1 MDDYTKI
8 LPKMLSGDELV
19 KALSVAPKYN
29 ENSKNM
35 DIGERLI
42 ALSNLYDI
50 YIPSK
55 MSIEIY
61 NKLYLSLY
69 NSLKK
74 KSSKLA
80 SQQRYENYKR
90 FLTGNSNSIIG
101 GSDSFTIIGTSG
113 IGKSTAINRAVDVI
127 VKDCKFND
135 NLFSPVI
142 PFVTVQCPF
151 DSSVKGLAVEILM
164 KIDSILGTSYFNNKN
179 GKYIVNRCTTDTLIS
194 QISTIAINNI
204 GVLIIDEIQNVA
216 NSKNGKNIIGF
227 LTQLINNSGISICMV
242 GTPESVLFFEGAE
255 HLARRTMGL
264 KYTTLPY
271 DKYFKNICDILFK
284 YQYTVKSTSINEEMY
299 KWIYEHSYGNI
310 SIIIS
315 LIHDAQEI
323 AITSNIDKLDIK
335 ILNEAYQSRIEMYH
349 KFIQPTVHRVTVKKE
364 KKFNKQTLQN
374 SEDIIQEC
382 ITTQFDNIA
391 DILKTSKENNT
402 DFIDMLKQSISVEVI
417 KI

>member
-19 KALSVAPKYN
+19 KTLSIVPKY
-29 ENSKNM
+29 EEVKNM

-69 NSLKK
+69 HSLKK

-101 GSDSFTIIGTSG
+101 GSDSFTIIGSSG
-113 IGKSTAINRAVDVI
+113 IGKSTAVNRTVDVI
-127 VKDCKFND
+127 VENCKFD
-135 NLFSPVI
+135 CNLFSDII

-151 DSSVKGLAVEILM
+151 DSSVKGLAIEILM
-164 KIDSILGTSYFNNKN
+164 KINSMLKTQYLN
-179 GKYIVNRCTTDTLIS
+179 GKIIDKCTTDALIS

-264 KYTTLPY
+264 KYTALSY
-271 DKYFKNICDILFK
+271 DEYFKNICNILFR
-284 YQYTVKSTSINEEMY
+284 YQYTIKNATINEEFY
-299 KWIYEHSYGNI
+299 KWIYDHSRGNI
-310 SIIIS
+310 SIVIS
-315 LIHDAQEI
+315 LLHDAQEI
-323 AITSNIDKLDIK
+323 AIMSGLSKININ
-335 ILNEAYQSRIEMYH
+335 ILNEAYQNRIEMYH
-349 KFIQPTVHRVTVKKE
+349 KFIQPSINKADKKKNKHIVSDRTNNITQDCIIKEFNNIETILKISKE
-364 KKFNKQTLQN
+364 K
-374 SEDIIQEC
+374 
-382 ITTQFDNIA
+382 NI
-391 DILKTSKENNT
+391 
-402 DFIDMLKQSISVEVI
+402 DFIKLLKQSIIVEEI

>member
-8 LPKMLSGDELV
+8 LPKMLSGDGLV
-19 KALSVAPKYN
+19 KALSVVPKYD

-35 DIGERLI
+35 DVGEKLI

-69 NSLKK
+69 HSLKK

-101 GSDSFTIIGTSG
+101 GSDSFTIIGSSG
-113 IGKSTAINRAVDVI
+113 IGKSTAVNRAVDVI
-127 VKDCKFND
+127 VENCKYDC
-135 NLFSPVI
+135 NLFSDII

-151 DSSVKGLAVEILM
+151 DSSVKGLAIEILM
-164 KIDSILGTSYFNNKN
+164 KINSMLKTQYLN
-179 GKYIVNRCTTDTLIS
+179 GKIIDKCTTDALIS
-194 QISTIAINNI
+194 QISTIAMNNI

-264 KYTTLPY
+264 KYTALSY
-271 DKYFKNICDILFK
+271 DEYFKNICNILFR
-284 YQYTVKSTSINEEMY
+284 YQYTIKNATINEEFY
-299 KWIYEHSYGNI
+299 KWIYDHSCGNI
-310 SIIIS
+310 SIVIS
-315 LIHDAQEI
+315 LLHDAQEI
-323 AITSNIDKLDIK
+323 AIMSGVSKININ
-335 ILNEAYQSRIEMYH
+335 ILNEAYQNRIEMYH
-349 KFIQPTVHRVTVKKE
+349 KFIQPSINKVDKKKNKHIVSDRTNNITQDCVIKEFNNIETILKISKE
-364 KKFNKQTLQN
+364 K
-374 SEDIIQEC
+374 
-382 ITTQFDNIA
+382 NI
-391 DILKTSKENNT
+391 
-402 DFIDMLKQSISVEVI
+402 DFIKLLKQSIIVEEI

>member
-8 LPKMLSGDELV
+8 LPKMLSGDGLV
-19 KALSVAPKYN
+19 KALSVVPKYD

-69 NSLKK
+69 HSLKK

-101 GSDSFTIIGTSG
+101 GSDSFTIIGSSG
-113 IGKSTAINRAVDVI
+113 IGKSTAVNRTVDVI
-127 VKDCKFND
+127 VENCKFD
-135 NLFSPVI
+135 CNLFSDII

-151 DSSVKGLAVEILM
+151 DSSVKGLAIEILM
-164 KIDSILGTSYFNNKN
+164 KINSMLKTQYLN
-179 GKYIVNRCTTDTLIS
+179 GKIIDKCTTDALIS

-242 GTPESVLFFEGAE
+242 GTPESVLFFEGAK

-264 KYTTLPY
+264 KYTALSY
-271 DKYFKNICDILFK
+271 DEYFKNICNILFR
-284 YQYTVKSTSINEEMY
+284 YQYTIKNATINEEFY
-299 KWIYEHSYGNI
+299 KWIYDHSRGNI
-310 SIIIS
+310 SIVIS
-315 LIHDAQEI
+315 LLHDAQEI
-323 AITSNIDKLDIK
+323 AIMSGLSKININ
-335 ILNEAYQSRIEMYH
+335 ILNEAYQNRIEMYH
-349 KFIQPTVHRVTVKKE
+349 KFIQPSINKADKKKNKHIVSDRTNNITQDCIIKEFNNIETILKISKE
-364 KKFNKQTLQN
+364 K
-374 SEDIIQEC
+374 
-382 ITTQFDNIA
+382 NI
-391 DILKTSKENNT
+391 
-402 DFIDMLKQSISVEVI
+402 DFIKLLKQSIIVEEI

>member
-8 LPKMLSGDELV
+8 LPKMLSGDELAR
-19 KALSVAPKYN
+19 ALSVAPKYN
-29 ENSKNM
+29 ENNKNM

-69 NSLKK
+69 HSLKK

-80 SQQRYENYKR
+80 LQQRYENYKR

-127 VKDCKFND
+127 VKGCKFND
-135 NLFSPVI
+135 NLFSSVI

-151 DSSVKGLAVEILM
+151 DSSVKGLAIEILM
-164 KIDSILGTSYFNNKN
+164 KINSILGTQYLN
-179 GKYIVNRCTTDTLIS
+179 GKNCKHIVDRCTTDTLVS

-242 GTPESVLFFEGAE
+242 GTPESVLFFECAE

-271 DKYFKNICDILFK
+271 DNYFKNICNILFK
-284 YQYTVKSTSINEEMY
+284 YQYTVKNALINEEMY
-299 KWIYEHSYGNI
+299 NWIYEHSYGNI

-349 KFIQPTVHRVTVKKE
+349 KFIQPTVHRVIVKKE

-382 ITTQFDNIA
+382 ISNQFDNIA

>member
-8 LPKMLSGDELV
+8 LPKMLSGDGLV
-19 KALSVAPKYN
+19 KALSVVPKYD

-69 NSLKK
+69 HSLKK

-101 GSDSFTIIGTSG
+101 GSDSFTIIGSSG
-113 IGKSTAINRAVDVI
+113 IGKSTAVNRAVDVI
-127 VKDCKFND
+127 VENCKFD
-135 NLFSPVI
+135 CNLFSDII

-151 DSSVKGLAVEILM
+151 DSSVKGLAIEILM
-164 KIDSILGTSYFNNKN
+164 KINSMLKTQYLN
-179 GKYIVNRCTTDTLIS
+179 GKIIDKCTTDALIS
-194 QISTIAINNI
+194 QISTIAMNNI

-264 KYTTLPY
+264 KYTALSY
-271 DKYFKNICDILFK
+271 DEYFKNICNILFR
-284 YQYTVKSTSINEEMY
+284 YQYTIKNATINEEFY
-299 KWIYEHSYGNI
+299 KWIYDHSRGNI
-310 SIIIS
+310 SIVIS
-315 LIHDAQEI
+315 LLHDAQEI
-323 AITSNIDKLDIK
+323 AIMSGLSKININ
-335 ILNEAYQSRIEMYH
+335 ILNEAYQNRIEMYH
-349 KFIQPTVHRVTVKKE
+349 KFIQPSINKVDKKKNKHIISDRTNNITQDCVIKEFNNIETILKISKE
-364 KKFNKQTLQN
+364 K
-374 SEDIIQEC
+374 
-382 ITTQFDNIA
+382 NI
-391 DILKTSKENNT
+391 
-402 DFIDMLKQSISVEVI
+402 DFIKLLKQSIIVEEI

>member
-19 KALSVAPKYN
+19 KALSVVPKYD

-35 DIGERLI
+35 DVGERLI
-42 ALSNLYDI
+42 SLSNLYDI

-69 NSLKK
+69 HSLKK

-113 IGKSTAINRAVDVI
+113 IGKSTAVNRAVDVI
-127 VKDCKFND
+127 VENCKYDC
-135 NLFSPVI
+135 NLFSDII

-151 DSSVKGLAVEILM
+151 DSSVKGLAIEILM
-164 KIDSILGTSYFNNKN
+164 KINSMLKTQYLN
-179 GKYIVNRCTTDTLIS
+179 GKIIDKCTTDALIS
-194 QISTIAINNI
+194 QISTIAMNNI

-271 DKYFKNICDILFK
+271 DKYFRNICDILFR
-284 YQYTVKSTSINEEMY
+284 YQYTIKNITINEEIY

-310 SIIIS
+310 AIIIS

-323 AITSNIDKLDIK
+323 AIMSNVDKISIK
-335 ILNEAYQSRIEMYH
+335 ILNEAYQNRIEMYH
-349 KFIQPTVHRVTVKKE
+349 KFIQPTVHKLTKPNKK
-364 KKFNKQTLQN
+364 KANKQISQN
-374 SEDIIQEC
+374 KENSSQKYIIN
-382 ITTQFDNIA
+382 QFDNIA
-391 DILKTSKENNT
+391 DILKASKENNI

>member
-8 LPKMLSGDELV
+8 LPKMLSGDGLV
-19 KALSVAPKYN
+19 KALSVVPKYD

-69 NSLKK
+69 HSLKK

-101 GSDSFTIIGTSG
+101 GSDSFTIIGSSG
-113 IGKSTAINRAVDVI
+113 IGKSTAVNRAVDVI
-127 VKDCKFND
+127 VENCKFD
-135 NLFSPVI
+135 CNLFSDII

-151 DSSVKGLAVEILM
+151 DSSVKGLAIEILM
-164 KIDSILGTSYFNNKN
+164 KINSMLKTQYLN
-179 GKYIVNRCTTDTLIS
+179 GKIIDKCTTDALIS

-264 KYTTLPY
+264 KYTTLSY
-271 DKYFKNICDILFK
+271 DEYFKNICNILFR
-284 YQYTVKSTSINEEMY
+284 YQYTIKNATINEEFC
-299 KWIYEHSYGNI
+299 KWIYDHSCGNI
-310 SIIIS
+310 SIVIS
-315 LIHDAQEI
+315 LLHDAQEI
-323 AITSNIDKLDIK
+323 AIMSGVSKININ
-335 ILNEAYQSRIEMYH
+335 ILNEAYQNRIEMYH
-349 KFIQPTVHRVTVKKE
+349 KFIQPSINKVDKKKNKHIVSDRTNNITQDCVIKEFNNIETILKISKE
-364 KKFNKQTLQN
+364 K
-374 SEDIIQEC
+374 
-382 ITTQFDNIA
+382 NI
-391 DILKTSKENNT
+391 DLIKL
-402 DFIDMLKQSISVEVI
+402 LKQSIIVEEI

>member
-1 MDDYTKI
+1 MNGKLLSQLPDFLCENELVERLKI
-8 LPKMLSGDELV
+8 LPNYNINIANETMPTRLL
-19 KALSVAPKYN
+19 ALS
-29 ENSKNM
+29 E
-35 DIGERLI
+35 
-42 ALSNLYDI
+42 LYDI

-69 NSLKK
+69 HSLKK
-74 KSSKLA
+74 KSSKFA

-101 GSDSFTIIGTSG
+101 GSDSYTIIGSSG
-113 IGKSTAINRAVDVI
+113 IGKSTAVNRAVDVI
-127 VKDCKFND
+127 VENCKFD
-135 NLFSPVI
+135 CNLFSDII

-151 DSSVKGLAVEILM
+151 DSSVKGLAIEILM
-164 KIDSILGTSYFNNKN
+164 KINSMLKTQYLN
-179 GKYIVNRCTTDTLIS
+179 GKIIDKCTTDALIS

-264 KYTTLPY
+264 KYTALSY
-271 DKYFKNICDILFK
+271 DEYFKNICNILFR
-284 YQYTVKSTSINEEMY
+284 YQYTIKNATINEEFY
-299 KWIYEHSYGNI
+299 KWIYDHSCGNI
-310 SIIIS
+310 SIVIS
-315 LIHDAQEI
+315 LLHDAQEI
-323 AITSNIDKLDIK
+323 AIMSGVSKININ
-335 ILNEAYQSRIEMYH
+335 ILNEAYQNRIEMYH
-349 KFIQPTVHRVTVKKE
+349 KFIQPSINKVDKKKNKHIISDRTNNITQDCVIKEFNNIETILKISKE
-364 KKFNKQTLQN
+364 K
-374 SEDIIQEC
+374 
-382 ITTQFDNIA
+382 NI
-391 DILKTSKENNT
+391 
-402 DFIDMLKQSISVEVI
+402 DFIKLLKQSIIVEEI

>member
-8 LPKMLSGDELV
+8 LPKMLSGDGLV
-19 KALSVAPKYN
+19 KALSVVPKYD

-69 NSLKK
+69 HSLKK

-101 GSDSFTIIGTSG
+101 GSDSFTIIGSSG
-113 IGKSTAINRAVDVI
+113 IGKSTAVNRAVDVI
-127 VKDCKFND
+127 VENCKFD
-135 NLFSPVI
+135 YNLFSDII

-151 DSSVKGLAVEILM
+151 DSSVKGLAIEILM
-164 KIDSILGTSYFNNKN
+164 KINSMLKTQYLN
-179 GKYIVNRCTTDTLIS
+179 GKIIDKCTTDALIS

-264 KYTTLPY
+264 KYTTLSY
-271 DKYFKNICDILFK
+271 DEYFKNICNILFR
-284 YQYTVKSTSINEEMY
+284 YQYTIKEFY
-299 KWIYEHSYGNI
+299 KWIYDHSCGNI
-310 SIIIS
+310 SIVIS
-315 LIHDAQEI
+315 LLHDAQEI
-323 AITSNIDKLDIK
+323 AIMSGLSKININ
-335 ILNEAYQSRIEMYH
+335 ILNEAYQNRIEMYH
-349 KFIQPTVHRVTVKKE
+349 KFIQPSINKVDKKKNKHIVSDRTNNITQDCVIKEFNNIETILKISKE
-364 KKFNKQTLQN
+364 K
-374 SEDIIQEC
+374 
-382 ITTQFDNIA
+382 NI
-391 DILKTSKENNT
+391 
-402 DFIDMLKQSISVEVI
+402 DFIKLLKQSIIVEEI

>member
-8 LPKMLSGDELV
+8 LPKMLSGDGLV
-19 KALSVAPKYN
+19 KALSVVPKYD

-69 NSLKK
+69 HSLKK

-101 GSDSFTIIGTSG
+101 GSDSFTIIGSSG
-113 IGKSTAINRAVDVI
+113 IGKSTAVNRTVDVI
-127 VKDCKFND
+127 VENCKFD
-135 NLFSPVI
+135 CNLFSDII

-151 DSSVKGLAVEILM
+151 DSSVKGLAIEILM
-164 KIDSILGTSYFNNKN
+164 KINSMLKTQYLN
-179 GKYIVNRCTTDTLIS
+179 GKIIDKCTTDALIS

-264 KYTTLPY
+264 KYTALSY
-271 DKYFKNICDILFK
+271 DEYFKNICNILFR
-284 YQYTVKSTSINEEMY
+284 YQYTIKNATINEEFY
-299 KWIYEHSYGNI
+299 KWIYDHSRGNI
-310 SIIIS
+310 SIVIS
-315 LIHDAQEI
+315 LLHDAQEI
-323 AITSNIDKLDIK
+323 AIMSGLSKININ
-335 ILNEAYQSRIEMYH
+335 ILNEAYQNRIEMYH
-349 KFIQPTVHRVTVKKE
+349 KFIQPSINKADKKKNKHIVSDRTNNITQDCVIKEFNNIETILKISKE
-364 KKFNKQTLQN
+364 K
-374 SEDIIQEC
+374 
-382 ITTQFDNIA
+382 NI
-391 DILKTSKENNT
+391 
-402 DFIDMLKQSISVEVI
+402 DFIKLLKQSIIVEEI

>member
-8 LPKMLSGDELV
+8 LPKMLSGDGLV
-19 KALSVAPKYN
+19 KALSVVPKYD

-69 NSLKK
+69 HSLKK

-101 GSDSFTIIGTSG
+101 GSDSFTIIGSSG
-113 IGKSTAINRAVDVI
+113 IGKSTAVNRAVDVI
-127 VKDCKFND
+127 VENCKFD
-135 NLFSPVI
+135 CNLFSDII

-164 KIDSILGTSYFNNKN
+164 KIDNILGTSYFNNKN
-179 GKYIVNRCTTDTLIS
+179 GKYIVDRCTTDTLIS

-271 DKYFKNICDILFK
+271 DEYFKNICNILFK
-284 YQYTVKSTSINEEMY
+284 YQYTVKNTSINEEIY

-323 AITSNIDKLDIK
+323 AITSNVNKIDIK
-335 ILNEAYQSRIEMYH
+335 ILNESYQSRAEMYH
-349 KFIQPTVHRVTVKKE
+349 KFIQPTSNKVTIKKE

-374 SEDIIQEC
+374 SEDIIQDD
-382 ITTQFDNIA
+382 ITNQFNNIA
-391 DILKTSKENNT
+391 DILKASKENNT
-402 DFIDMLKQSISVEVI
+402 DFLDMLKQLISVEVI
-417 KI
+417 KL

>member
-8 LPKMLSGDELV
+8 LPKMLSGDGLV
-19 KALSVAPKYN
+19 KALSVVPKYD

-69 NSLKK
+69 HSLKK

-101 GSDSFTIIGTSG
+101 GSDSFTIIGSSG
-113 IGKSTAINRAVDVI
+113 IGKSTAVNRAVDVI
-127 VKDCKFND
+127 VENCKFD
-135 NLFSPVI
+135 CNLFSDII

-151 DSSVKGLAVEILM
+151 DSSVKGLAIEILM
-164 KIDSILGTSYFNNKN
+164 KINSMLKTQYLN
-179 GKYIVNRCTTDTLIS
+179 GKTIDKCTTDALIS
-194 QISTIAINNI
+194 QISTIAMNNI

-264 KYTTLPY
+264 KYTTLSY
-271 DKYFKNICDILFK
+271 DEYFKNICNILFR
-284 YQYTVKSTSINEEMY
+284 YQYTIKNATINEEFY
-299 KWIYEHSYGNI
+299 KWIYDHSCGNI
-310 SIIIS
+310 SIVIS
-315 LIHDAQEI
+315 LLHDAQEI
-323 AITSNIDKLDIK
+323 AIMSGLSKININRK
-335 ILNEAYQSRIEMYH
+335 I
-349 KFIQPTVHRVTVKKE
+349 
-364 KKFNKQTLQN
+364 
-374 SEDIIQEC
+374 
-382 ITTQFDNIA
+382 
-391 DILKTSKENNT
+391 NT
-402 DFIDMLKQSISVEVI
+402 
-417 KI
+417 

>member
-8 LPKMLSGDELV
+8 LPKMLSGDGLV
-19 KALSVAPKYN
+19 KALSVVPKYD

-69 NSLKK
+69 HSLKK

-101 GSDSFTIIGTSG
+101 GSDSFTIIGSSG
-113 IGKSTAINRAVDVI
+113 IGKSTAVNRTVDVI
-127 VKDCKFND
+127 VENCKFD
-135 NLFSPVI
+135 CNLFSDII

-151 DSSVKGLAVEILM
+151 DSSVKGLAIEILM
-164 KIDSILGTSYFNNKN
+164 KINSMLKTQYLN
-179 GKYIVNRCTTDTLIS
+179 GKIIDKCTTDALIS

-264 KYTTLPY
+264 KYTALSY
-271 DKYFKNICDILFK
+271 DEYFKNICNILFR
-284 YQYTVKSTSINEEMY
+284 YQYTIKNATINEEFY
-299 KWIYEHSYGNI
+299 KWIYDHSRGNI
-310 SIIIS
+310 SIVIS
-315 LIHDAQEI
+315 LLHDAQEI
-323 AITSNIDKLDIK
+323 AIMSGLSKININ
-335 ILNEAYQSRIEMYH
+335 ILNEAYQNRIEMYH
-349 KFIQPTVHRVTVKKE
+349 KFIQPSINKADKKKNKHIVSDRTNNITQDCIIKEFNNIETILKISKE
-364 KKFNKQTLQN
+364 K
-374 SEDIIQEC
+374 
-382 ITTQFDNIA
+382 NI
-391 DILKTSKENNT
+391 
-402 DFIDMLKQSISVEVI
+402 DFIKLLKQSIIVEEI